1 MRGRGAGRGAVLA
14 VLAVALACTEPIP
27 GGAADDRPDD
37 SAFTTSDADSA
48 VEALAGETTTLGV
61 VPDAPVAARGE
72 PIRLGMINQDT
83 GAVGAFPELT
93 RAARAAVD
101 FVNAELGGI
110 DGRPLEL
117 ITCDTGFSP
126 EGSTACAQRLVS
138 EGVVA
143 VTGGIDVW
151 GASIPVLESNEIPY
165 IGGIPVSDA
174 ELRSPISF
182 LFSGGSPGAF
192 AAFAAYAVDELG
204 AERIALMY
212 GDFGSIK
219 VAAERY
225 GAGVAQSLG
234 LDPADI
240 TLVPFPVTE
249 DDLVPH
255 LSAAA
260 AARPDAIIAGAADAA
275 CVPLMK
281 GAADLAVDADLFLVG
296 ACAAPQI
303 LDAAGPAAAGRWF
316 NVEGPVSRHPEGP
329 EETRLA
335 NDNRLYAEALAR
347 HSDGLDP
354 ASAGTIA
361 FRDVMNI
368 VVLMREIGGD
378 RVTPAALIETLRAAR
393 DHPSFAGHDYTCDG
407 TPVPAMPS
415 LCAPQ
420 QIIAHYDGEEFTQ
433 ASDDWID
440 VPALVA
446 DLEVELDA
454 DLEAE
459 DDADL
464 EVEDD
469 ANRDAAGGPGAG

>member
-1 MRGRGAGRGAVLA
+1 MTVRRRAA
-14 VLAVALACTEPIP
+14 ALALAGVVVAAIGCTEPIP
-27 GGAADDRPDD
+27 GEGADARDDG
-37 SAFTTSDADSA
+37 ALTTSDAPSA
-48 VEALAGETTTLGV
+48 VEAMAGEETTLGV
-61 VPDAPVAARGE
+61 IPDEPVEARGE

-93 RAARAAVD
+93 RAAQAAVD
-101 FVNAELGGI
+101 FVNAELGGV

-117 ITCDTGFSP
+117 HACDTAFSP
-126 EGSTACAQRLVS
+126 EGSTGCAQRLVS

-151 GASIPVLESNEIPY
+151 GSSIPVLESNDIPY

-174 ELRSPISF
+174 EMHSPMSF

-192 AAFAAYAVDELG
+192 AAFAAYAVQELG
-204 AERIALMY
+204 AKSIALMY

-219 VAAERY
+219 LAAERY
-225 GAGVAQSLG
+225 GAGVAVSLG
-234 LDPADI
+234 LSPDDI

-249 DDLVPH
+249 DDLLPH

-260 AARPDAIIAGAADAA
+260 DARPDAIIAGAADAA

-281 GAADLAVDADLFLVG
+281 GAVDLAVDADLFLVG

-303 LDAAGPAAAGRWF
+303 LDAAGPAAADRWF
-316 NVEGPVSRHPEGP
+316 NVEGPVSNDPRGVTEQ
-329 EETRLA
+329 RLH

-378 RVTPAALIETLRAAR
+378 DVTPAALVEALRGAR
-393 DHPSFAGHDYTCDG
+393 EHPSFAGHPYTCDG
-407 TPVPAMPS
+407 TPVPELPS

-420 QIIAHYDGEEFTQ
+420 QIIAHYDGETFTQ
-433 ASDDWID
+433 ASETWID

-446 DLEVELDA
+446 GMDA
-454 DLEAE
+454 
-459 DDADL
+459 
-464 EVEDD
+464 
-469 ANRDAAGGPGAG
+469 PG

>member
-1 MRGRGAGRGAVLA
+1 MAPSAAAVALVA
-14 VLAVALACTEPIP
+14 AALACTEPIP
-27 GGAADDRPDD
+27 GGAADERPDD
-37 SAFTTSDADSA
+37 SAFTTGESPSA
-48 VEALAGETTTLGV
+48 VEALAGEVTTLGV
-61 VPDAPVAARGE
+61 VPAAPVVARGE
-72 PIRLGMINQDT
+72 PIRIGMINQDT

-93 RAARAAVD
+93 RAAQAAVE
-101 FVNAELGGI
+101 FTNAELGGI

-117 ITCDTGFSP
+117 ITCDTAFSP
-126 EGSTACAQRLVS
+126 EGSTACAQRLVG

-151 GASIPVLESNEIPY
+151 GASIPVLESNGIPY

-192 AAFAAYAVDELG
+192 AAFAAYAVQERG

-219 VAAERY
+219 EAAERY
-225 GAGVAQSLG
+225 GAGVAESLG
-234 LDPADI
+234 LAPDDI

-255 LSAAA
+255 LGAAA

-303 LDAAGPAAAGRWF
+303 LDAAGPAAAGSWF
-316 NVEGPVSRHPEGP
+316 NVEGPVSRDPVGP

-335 NDNRLYAEALAR
+335 NDNRLYAEALAH

-368 VVLMREIGGD
+368 VVLMREIGAD
-378 RVTPAALIETLRAAR
+378 RVTPQALIETLRTAR
-393 DHPSFAGHDYTCDG
+393 HHPSFAGHDYTCDG

-420 QIIAHYDGEEFTQ
+420 QIIAHYDGDEFTQ
-433 ASDDWID
+433 ASDGWID

-446 DLEVELDA
+446 GIDGA
-454 DLEAE
+454 
-459 DDADL
+459 
-464 EVEDD
+464 
-469 ANRDAAGGPGAG
+469 GPG

>member
-1 MRGRGAGRGAVLA
+1 MARRGAGRAGVAVTVALL
-14 VLAVALACTEPIP
+14 VPALACTEPIP
-27 GGAADDRPDD
+27 GGAADRPDE
-37 SAFTTSDADSA
+37 SAFTLSDADSA
-48 VEALAGETTTLGV
+48 VEALAGEETTLGV
-61 VPDAPVAARGE
+61 IPDEPVGATGP
-72 PIRLGMINQDT
+72 PIRIGMINQDT

-93 RAARAAVD
+93 RAAQAAVD

-117 ITCDTGFSP
+117 LTCDTGFSP

-151 GASIPVLESNEIPY
+151 GASIPVLESNEVPY

-192 AAFAAYAVDELG
+192 AAFAAYAVEELG

-225 GAGVAQSLG
+225 GAGVAVSLG
-234 LDPADI
+234 LDPDDI
-240 TLVPFPVTE
+240 VLVPFPVTE
-249 DDLVPH
+249 DDLLPH
-255 LSAAA
+255 LTAAVGA
-260 AARPDAIIAGAADAA
+260 EPDAIIAGAADAA

-316 NVEGPVSRHPEGP
+316 NVEGPVSRDPEGA
-329 EETRLA
+329 EETRLH

-378 RVTPAALIETLRAAR
+378 RVTSQALVDTLRTTR

-407 TPVPAMPS
+407 TPIPEMPS

-420 QIIAHYDGEEFTQ
+420 QIIAHYDGDEFSE
-433 ASDDWID
+433 ASDGWID

-446 DLEVELDA
+446 GLDPA
-454 DLEAE
+454 S
-459 DDADL
+459 
-464 EVEDD
+464 
-469 ANRDAAGGPGAG
+469 AGGPGAG